1 MVYVGTVNGVDYGFY
16 LSKENL
22 VDYIEITNEEHNAL
36 IAGQEDGKEI
46 AFHKG
51 KKPTL
56 ETPSISETSKMMQE
70 IASLK
75 HFLDTTDYTVIK
87 IVEGVA
93 TKEQYQDKL
102 EERANARARINYLER
117 CINEVEDVGS
127 DNNNT
132 D

>member
-1 MVYVGTVNGVDYGFY
+1 MIYVGTVNGVDYGFY

-22 VDYIEITNEEHNAL
+22 VDYIEITNEEHSAL

-46 AFHKG
+46 VFHKG

-56 ETPSISETSKMMQE
+56 EIPIISEASKMTQE

-75 HFLDTTDYTVIK
+75 HFLAATDYAVIK
-87 IVEGVA
+87 IMEGVT
-93 TKEQYQDKL
+93 TKEQYQDVL
-102 EERANARARINYLER
+102 EKRADARARINYLEQR
-117 CINEVEDVGS
+117 IKEVEDVGS
-127 DNNNT
+127 NNNDT

>member
-22 VDYIEITNEEHNAL
+22 VDYIEITSEEHNAL

-46 AFHKG
+46 VFRKG

-56 ETPSISETSKMMQE
+56 EEPSISSKVMQE

-75 HFLDTTDYTVIK
+75 HFLATTDYIVIK
-87 IVEGVA
+87 IIEGVA
-93 TKEQYQDKL
+93 TKEQYQDIL
-102 EERANARARINYLER
+102 EKRGDARTRINYLEQH
-117 CINEVEDVGS
+117 IKEVEDVGS

-132 D
+132 N